1 MNLRCLLSLLVLSS
15 CALAQQ
21 TAVPTSSTN
30 NPPTF
35 HVTVVSRTVNA
46 VNYRHHSGA
55 TNVDFRG
62 TNLMPEASGKAKVE
76 SRTGRMQVE
85 ANFEHLRKPQ
95 TIGPEFLTYVL
106 WAITPEGRPV
116 NLGEVAP
123 NDDGKSNL
131 TVSTDLQAFGLI
143 VTAEPYFAVT
153 RPSNEVVL
161 ENLIRSDTKGWELPI
176 SAKYDLLERGG
187 NTLNLDPSQLPS
199 AASDPQAPNDLLQ
212 ARNAVAIAKAAG
224 AERYAPDALRKAED
238 FLNRGE
244 DYFRRK
250 QGTKAIGTVTRGAV
264 QSAEDA
270 RLLSVRRAEQEAQ
283 EAQRLA
289 EQQRTA
295 EAQQRAQ
302 AAQQQAQAETQQRQL
317 AEQERQRAQE
327 ELRAAQQ
334 AREQAEQE
342 RQRAEAAR
350 QAALAQQQA
359 AQTQAQQAQLAA
371 QRAEQEREQTRQQLL
386 QQLNQVMQTRESAR
400 GLIVNMPDV
409 LFDTGKYTLKPGARE
424 RLARVAGI
432 LQAYPG
438 LRVQIEGHTDSTG
451 TPEFNQRLSEQRAQ
465 AVQQFL
471 ETQGVNRDIV
481 TAQGFGQTAP
491 VASNSTAEGRQLNRR
506 VDLVVSGEAIT
517 GRTTTTTT
525 TTTSTNGSST
535 GSTGSTNGSSTG
547 STNGSSTGPSNGSST
562 PSTNGSSTP
571 PQPPPASVPPP
582 APVTPSSGTSVNTE
596 PSTMS
601 PGTQAPAGGAST
613 TMPPPNTDQS
623 GNPGPPHR

>member
-1 MNLRCLLSLLVLSS
+1 MKFRCLFVIMVLTS
-15 CALAQQ
+15 CTLAQET
-21 TAVPTSSTN
+21 TAPTTN
-30 NPPTF
+30 NVPPTF
-35 HVTVVSRTVNA
+35 RVTVVSRSVNA
-46 VNYRHHSGA
+46 VNYRHHSGS
-55 TNVDFRG
+55 TSLDFRG
-62 TNLMPEASGKAKVE
+62 TDLMPEAKGKAKVN

-85 ANFEHLRKPQ
+85 ASFEHLRKPG

-106 WAITPEGRPV
+106 WAITPEGRAV
-116 NLGEVAP
+116 NIGEVVP
-123 NDDGKSNL
+123 NDSGKSDL

-161 ENLIRSDTKGWELPI
+161 ENVIKPNTKGWEMPVT
-176 SAKYDLLERGG
+176 AKYDLVDRGG
-187 NTLNLDPSQLPS
+187 NTLNLSPAQLPS
-199 AASDPQAPNDLLQ
+199 AGSDPQTPNDLLQ

-224 AERYAPDALRKAED
+224 AEQYAPDALRKAED

-244 DYFRRK
+244 DYLRRK
-250 QGTKAIGTVTRGAV
+250 QGTKAIGTVARGAV

-270 RLLSVRRAEQEAQ
+270 RVISL
-283 EAQRLA
+283 RLA
-289 EQQRTA
+289 EQERQEAERRAQQQRA
-295 EAQQRAQ
+295 DEAQQRAQ
-302 AAQQQAQAETQQRQL
+302 QEAQQRQL
-317 AEQERQRAQE
+317 AEQDRQRAQE

-350 QAALAQQQA
+350 QAAFAQQQA
-359 AQTQAQQAQLAA
+359 AESQAQQAQLAA
-371 QRAEQEREQTRQQLL
+371 QRAQQEKEQTRQQLL
-386 QQLNQVMQTRESAR
+386 QQLNQVMQTRETAR

-471 ETQGVNRDIV
+471 ETQGVTRDLV

-517 GRTTTTTT
+517 GSTT
-525 TTTSTNGSST
+525 TTTSTT
-535 GSTGSTNGSSTG
+535 TSTNGAA
-547 STNGSSTGPSNGSST
+547 
-562 PSTNGSSTP
+562 TP
-571 PQPPPASVPPP
+571 PQPPASAVPPP
-582 APVTPSSGTSVNTE
+582 APVTPSSGTPV
-596 PSTMS
+596 STQ
-601 PGTQAPAGGAST
+601 PGAPATQSPIGGASS
-613 TMPPPNTDQS
+613 TMPSANPPQT
-623 GNPGPPHR
+623 GNSTPPQQQ

>member
-123 NDDGKSNL
+123 NNDGKSNL

-238 FLNRGE
+238 FLSRGE

-525 TTTSTNGSST
+525 TTTSTNGST
-535 GSTGSTNGSSTG
+535 GSTGSTNGSST
-547 STNGSSTGPSNGSST
+547 SSTNGSST

-571 PQPPPASVPPP
+571 PQPPAASVPPP

>member
-1 MNLRCLLSLLVLSS
+1 MNVRGLLSLLVLSS
-15 CALAQQ
+15 CTLAQQ
-21 TAVPTSSTN
+21 TAVPASSTS
-30 NPPTF
+30 NPPTY
-35 HVTVVSRTVNA
+35 HVTVVSRSVNA

-55 TNVDFRG
+55 TSLDFRG

-123 NDDGKSNL
+123 NNDGKSNL

-199 AASDPQAPNDLLQ
+199 AASDPKAPNDLLQ

-224 AERYAPDALRKAED
+224 ADRYAPDALRKAED

-244 DYFRRK
+244 DYFRRN
-250 QGTKAIGTVTRGAV
+250 QGNKVIGTVTRGAV

-302 AAQQQAQAETQQRQL
+302 AAQQQAQTETQQRQL

-327 ELRAAQQ
+327 DLRAAQQ

-350 QAALAQQQA
+350 QAALTQQQA

-386 QQLNQVMQTRESAR
+386 QQLNQVMQTRETAR

-471 ETQGVNRDIV
+471 DTQGVNRDIV

-506 VDLVVSGEAIT
+506 VDLIVSGEAIT
-517 GRTTTTTT
+517 GRTTTTST
-525 TTTSTNGSST
+525 TTTSTNGS
-535 GSTGSTNGSSTG
+535 STGSTNGSSTG
-547 STNGSSTGPSNGSST
+547 STNGSSTPSSNSSST
-562 PSTNGSSTP
+562 PTSSDGSSTP
-571 PQPPPASVPPP
+571 PQPPPSSVPPP

-601 PGTQAPAGGAST
+601 PATQAPAGGSST
-613 TMPPPNTDQS
+613 TMPPPSTDQS

>member
-1 MNLRCLLSLLVLSS
+1 MNLRCLFLLVGFCS
-15 CALAQQ
+15 ATLAQQ
-21 TAVPTSSTN
+21 TAVPNPSSQG

-35 HVTVVSRTVNA
+35 HVTVVSRSVNA
-46 VNYRHHSGA
+46 VNYRHRSGG
-55 TNVDFRG
+55 TGLDFRG
-62 TNLMPEASGKAKVE
+62 TNLMPEAKGRAKVE
-76 SRTGRMQVE
+76 SRTGRMQV
-85 ANFEHLRKPQ
+85 AASFEHLRKPQ

-106 WAITPEGRPV
+106 WAITPEGRPL
-116 NLGEVAP
+116 NLGEIVP
-123 NDDGKSNL
+123 NDDGKSEV
-131 TVSTDLQAFGLI
+131 TVSTDLQAFGMV

-161 ENLIRSDTKGWELPI
+161 ENVIKSNTEGWELPI
-176 SAKYDLLERGG
+176 SAKYELLERGG
-187 NTLNLDPSQLPS
+187 NTVNLNPSQLPS
-199 AASDPQAPNDLLQ
+199 AMSDPKAPNNLLQ

-238 FLNRGE
+238 FLSRGE

-270 RLLSVRRAEQEAQ
+270 RLLSLRRAEQEQQ

-289 EQQRTA
+289 EQQRTQ

-302 AAQQQAQAETQQRQL
+302 EAQQQAQLETQQRQL
-317 AEQERQRAQE
+317 AEQERQRAQQD
-327 ELRAAQQ
+327 LQAAQQ

-371 QRAEQEREQTRQQLL
+371 QRAEQEREQTRQQLM

-451 TPEFNQRLSEQRAQ
+451 TPEFNQRLSEQRAE
-465 AVQQFL
+465 AVRQFM
-471 ETQGVNRDIV
+471 ETQGVTRDLI

-517 GRTTTTTT
+517 GNRT
-525 TTTSTNGSST
+525 TTTSTTTST
-535 GSTGSTNGSSTG
+535 T
-547 STNGSSTGPSNGSST
+547 
-562 PSTNGSSTP
+562 GSSTP
-571 PQPPPASVPPP
+571 PQPPPSAVPPP
-582 APVTPSSGTSVNTE
+582 APVTS
-596 PSTMS
+596 S
-601 PGTQAPAGGAST
+601 PGTPVNAAPGSTTPASPSPGPGSTGGSST
-613 TMPPPNTDQS
+613 TMPGAGQT
-623 GNPGPPHR
+623 GNPNPPQR

>member
-116 NLGEVAP
+116 NLGEIAP

-199 AASDPQAPNDLLQ
+199 
-212 ARNAVAIAKAAG
+212 
-224 AERYAPDALRKAED
+224 
-238 FLNRGE
+238 
-244 DYFRRK
+244 
-250 QGTKAIGTVTRGAV
+250 
-264 QSAEDA
+264 
-270 RLLSVRRAEQEAQ
+270 
-283 EAQRLA
+283 
-289 EQQRTA
+289 
-295 EAQQRAQ
+295 
-302 AAQQQAQAETQQRQL
+302 
-317 AEQERQRAQE
+317 
-327 ELRAAQQ
+327 
-334 AREQAEQE
+334 
-342 RQRAEAAR
+342 
-350 QAALAQQQA
+350 
-359 AQTQAQQAQLAA
+359 
-371 QRAEQEREQTRQQLL
+371 
-386 QQLNQVMQTRESAR
+386 
-400 GLIVNMPDV
+400 
-409 LFDTGKYTLKPGARE
+409 
-424 RLARVAGI
+424 
-432 LQAYPG
+432 
-438 LRVQIEGHTDSTG
+438 
-451 TPEFNQRLSEQRAQ
+451 
-465 AVQQFL
+465 
-471 ETQGVNRDIV
+471 
-481 TAQGFGQTAP
+481 
-491 VASNSTAEGRQLNRR
+491 
-506 VDLVVSGEAIT
+506 
-517 GRTTTTTT
+517 
-525 TTTSTNGSST
+525 
-535 GSTGSTNGSSTG
+535 
-547 STNGSSTGPSNGSST
+547 
-562 PSTNGSSTP
+562 
-571 PQPPPASVPPP
+571 
-582 APVTPSSGTSVNTE
+582 
-596 PSTMS
+596 
-601 PGTQAPAGGAST
+601 
-613 TMPPPNTDQS
+613 
-623 GNPGPPHR
+623 